1 MDPLTT
7 QKNRRNPAAIATA
20 AAIPAPPW
28 RSGIVRL
35 MALLVLSAA
44 VLLPGLGLSGRLSYH
59 EAFVAQGAREM
70 LDSGTWAYPTIGGRP
85 WLEKPPLPWW
95 LVAGLGRIAGGVDE
109 WVARFPSALAAALLV
124 LGVSTAATRH
134 YGPGIGLLAGAIQA
148 TTVWTALRGRLA
160 DADILLA
167 CLLTWAVA
175 ALDRVIGDS
184 HGAGDNATVR
194 WRRWRWAFFVLLG
207 LTSLVKGI
215 AFGAVLLAAIA
226 GVAVLWGR
234 DWRSARRLVF
244 PAGAA
249 VAIVVSLAWP
259 AAMILR
265 HGPGAVALWATHV
278 TDRLASRP
286 TEFAGEPWWQYAPGL
301 LLQAM
306 PWTPLAMMGA
316 WHSLRRAAAGRG
328 VRRVGDG
335 MRPDPV
341 PAAVVAGDRL
351 LWAWSAAPLILLSLA
366 TVKNA
371 HYAIAAQVPWSIW
384 AALAMSRLAGRLVR
398 RGRSPVRLRRLA
410 VAGFVAIGLAWGLG
424 AWALGPRIDRRGVE
438 WAFYE
443 AAARHIP
450 PEAPVVLLYDDWD
463 RKPYESPFG
472 AFPHDLAVR
481 LFYLRR
487 PAALAEWRVEE
498 APTGLAPLDS
508 LASRPSRLAP
518 LHVIGRDRDRPGL
531 ERLGKVEVLARGP
544 ALRFDRTYV
553 MFRLTS
559 GPVALGS
566 ADGSRPRTLD

>member
-7 QKNRRNPAAIATA
+7 QKDGRNPAATAT
-20 AAIPAPPW
+20 PAPPW
-28 RSGIVRL
+28 RSAAVRIS
-35 MALLVLSAA
+35 ALLALSAV
-44 VLLPGLGLSGRLSYH
+44 VLLPGLGSSGRLSYH

-124 LGVSTAATRH
+124 LGVSTVATRH

-175 ALDRVIGDS
+175 ALDRMIGDDQ
-184 HGAGDNATVR
+184 GAGASTT

-207 LTSLVKGI
+207 SASLVKGI

-234 DWRSARRLVF
+234 DWSSARRLIF
-244 PAGAA
+244 PAGAVA
-249 VAIVVSLAWP
+249 AIVLSLAWP

-265 HGPGAVALWATHV
+265 HGPGALVLWMTHV
-278 TDRLASRP
+278 TDRLAARP
-286 TEFAGEPWWQYAPGL
+286 TEFAGEPWWQYAL
-301 LLQAM
+301 SILLQAM
-306 PWTPLAMMGA
+306 PWTPLAMTGA
-316 WHSLRRAAAGRG
+316 WHSLRRATAGRG
-328 VRRVGDG
+328 VRRDGDG
-335 MRPDPV
+335 MRPDSI

-351 LWAWSAAPLILLSLA
+351 LWAWSAAPLVLLSLA

-384 AALAMSRLAGRLVR
+384 AALGLSRLAGRLVR

-410 VAGFVAIGLAWGLG
+410 VAGFAAIGLACGLG

-443 AAARHIP
+443 SAARRIP

-472 AFPHDLAVR
+472 TFPHDLAVR
-481 LFYLRR
+481 LFYLGR
-487 PAALAEWRVEE
+487 PASLAEWRVEE

-508 LASRPSRLAP
+508 LAGRPSWLAP

-531 ERLGKVEVLARGP
+531 ERLGCVEILARGP

-559 GPVALGS
+559 GTVALGS
-566 ADGSRPRTLD
+566 AGGARPRTLH

>member
-1 MDPLTT
+1 MVPLTT
-7 QKNRRNPAAIATA
+7 QKDGPNPGSG
-20 AAIPAPPW
+20 PSGAPPW
-28 RSGIVRL
+28 RSGIIRL
-35 MALLVLSAA
+35 LALLALSAA
-44 VLLPGLGLSGRLSYH
+44 VLLPGLGSSGRLSYH

-70 LDSGTWAYPTIGGRP
+70 LDSRTWAYPTIGGRP

-109 WVARFPSALAAALLV
+109 WVARFPSAVAAALLV
-124 LGVSTAATRH
+124 LGVSAVATRH

-160 DADILLA
+160 EADILLA
-167 CLLTWAVA
+167 CLLTWAVV
-175 ALDRVIGDS
+175 ALDRMFADA
-184 HGAGDNATVR
+184 HGAGVGDGTSTR

-226 GVAVLWGR
+226 GVAILLGR
-234 DWRSARRLVF
+234 EWSTARRLIF
-244 PAGAA
+244 PPGA
-249 VAIVVSLAWP
+249 VAAIVLSLAWP

-265 HGPGAVALWATHV
+265 HGPGALALWTMHV
-278 TDRLASRP
+278 TDRLAARP
-286 TEFAGEPWWQYAPGL
+286 SEFAGEPWWQYALGI

-306 PWTPLAMMGA
+306 PWTPLAIVGA
-316 WHSLRRAAAGRG
+316 WHSLRRASAGTRRG
-328 VRRVGDG
+328 ARRIGDG
-335 MRPDPV
+335 MRPNPI

-351 LWAWSAAPLILLSLA
+351 LWAWSAAPLVLLSLA

-384 AALAMSRLAGRLVR
+384 AALGISRLAGRLIR
-398 RGRSPVRLRRLA
+398 RGRSPVRLRRVA
-410 VAGFVAIGLAWGLG
+410 VAGFAAIGLACGFG
-424 AWALGPRIDRRGVE
+424 AWLLGPRIDRRGVE

-443 AAARHIP
+443 SAARRIP
-450 PEAPVVLLYDDWD
+450 AGSPVVLLYDDWD

-487 PAALAEWRVEE
+487 PASLAEWRVEE
-498 APTGLAPLDS
+498 APTGLIPLDS
-508 LASRPSRLAP
+508 LVPRTSWLAP

-531 ERLGKVEVLARGP
+531 ERLGRVEVLARGP

-559 GPVALGS
+559 GSVALGS
-566 ADGSRPRTLD
+566 YDGFGSRAFR